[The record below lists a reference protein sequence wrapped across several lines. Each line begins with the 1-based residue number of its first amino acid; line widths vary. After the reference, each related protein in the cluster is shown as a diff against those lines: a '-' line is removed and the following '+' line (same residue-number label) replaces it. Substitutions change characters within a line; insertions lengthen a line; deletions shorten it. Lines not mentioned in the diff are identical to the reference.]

1 RVAWPPPPLATQN
14 GQYPNDPTKLRTPVL
29 ATKAFRPQG
38 SEIQTNNWTSRN
50 INKVPTSGTNG
61 NLFIRRPKA
70 SLNRE
75 DNDPVQCTQMFLN
88 SNTVP
93 THSSVSGKGES
104 RHGVTNLNFL
114 RGVGNVALLR
124 AGRLNVRSGTA
135 KQPTVAALLPLPVS
149 KINQTTPN
157 LACKGIPIGLK
168 LTDKA
173 AAADTK
179 LFGDNIFTAMQYC
192 SLCPTRRHQL
202 QPLESTLFM
211 GIKVQ
216 ILSSEGHILITQIE
230 PSATVES
237 VKQTALSHF
246 YPTEAASSNT
256 KGEHF
261 RIIHPAQSRTLND
274 SHVVQEEKV
283 LENDILLF
291 VKRRENKHLDTVGD
305 SELKAPTLTDINAAT
320 NSLPPASR
328 GPAVRTSTAPQHESG
343 ESTVDFQL
351 ELRKIIIS
359 LVSLMSTL
367 LHGNTE
373 ANLIC
378 KEMHTRLK
386 HRLTAAAKPH
396 EGITM
401 QLPPP
406 SEVSCTPMGIIHG
419 LAEAKKREF
428 RPNQKAFESL
438 REMGFADEDICNAL
452 RACKNN
458 KDHACEWLLSG
469 GGVVIDD
476 VDTGLDQ
483 NSHLFNALV
492 TNPTIRLGLNCPKT
506 LLAFL
511 GILESPASANMWLQD
526 SDTAPVL
533 SAIFKIYHSEKHA
546 APEL

>member
-1 RVAWPPPPLATQN
+1 
-14 GQYPNDPTKLRTPVL
+14 
-29 ATKAFRPQG
+29 
-38 SEIQTNNWTSRN
+38 
-50 INKVPTSGTNG
+50 
-61 NLFIRRPKA
+61 
-70 SLNRE
+70 
-75 DNDPVQCTQMFLN
+75 
-88 SNTVP
+88 
-93 THSSVSGKGES
+93 
-104 RHGVTNLNFL
+104 
-114 RGVGNVALLR
+114 
-124 AGRLNVRSGTA
+124 
-135 KQPTVAALLPLPVS
+135 
-149 KINQTTPN
+149 
-157 LACKGIPIGLK
+157 
-168 LTDKA
+168 
-173 AAADTK
+173 
-179 LFGDNIFTAMQYC
+179 
-192 SLCPTRRHQL
+192 
-202 QPLESTLFM
+202 M

-237 VKQTALSHF
+237 VKQIALSHF
-246 YPTEAASSNT
+246 YPTEASSSVT

-274 SHVVQEEKV
+274 SHIVQEEKV
-283 LENDILLF
+283 SDNDILLF
-291 VKRRENKHLDTVGD
+291 VKRRENKHLDLVGD
-305 SELKAPTLTDINAAT
+305 GELKAPTLAEINAAT
-320 NSLPPASR
+320 SSLPPPSK
-328 GPAVRTSTAPQHESG
+328 GPAAVRTTSGSHHEPA

-386 HRLTAAAKPH
+386 HRLAAAAKPH
-396 EGITM
+396 EGITV
-401 QLPPP
+401 QRPPP
-406 SEVSCTPMGIIHG
+406 PEIPCTPMGIIHG

-438 REMGFADEDICNAL
+438 REMGFTDEDICNAL

-546 APEL
+546 APDL